1 MIILRFLHLNLTL
14 GGACAF
20 FEIFFLGINAA
31 IISFSLFSGAT
42 VS

>member
-20 FEIFFLGINAA
+20 EIFFLGINTA
-31 IISFSLFSGAT
+31 IISFSLFSRAT
-42 VS
+42 AP